1 MLNRFSQRRASTAQ
15 QQQQQQPA
23 AEGSTGRTETF
34 LEARSRFKSS
44 NMQEGKNPIYR
55 TDSNP
60 STGNS
65 SSNSAGTIAAA
76 AAVTGAATAA
86 TGAESSAAVQGST
99 SACGC
104 TCGQQQL
111 DKPLDK
117 PLDKQQQSLGGR
129 PMLSVVTA
137 AGASYNVSGSR
148 SSLVST
154 TSCYEYCHYSL
165 HYRLSTLASG
175 SACFTC
181 SEHLLYS
188 EDYYSSQHCM

>member
-1 MLNRFSQRRASTAQ
+1 MCYTVCTSNRFSQRRASTAQ
-15 QQQQQQPA
+15 QQQQQPA
-23 AEGSTGRTETF
+23 AEGSTARPETF

-60 STGNS
+60 STSTS
-65 SSNSAGTIAAA
+65 SSTSAGTAAA
-76 AAVTGAATAA
+76 TT
-86 TGAESSAAVQGST
+86 SAANAAGATETVVQGSA

-129 PMLSVVTA
+129 PTLSVVTA
-137 AGASYNVSGSR
+137 AAASYNVSGSR

-154 TSCYEYCHYSL
+154 ATCYEYCHYSL
-165 HYRLSTLASG
+165 HRILSVQASDRAG
-175 SACFTC
+175 C
-181 SEHLLYS
+181 LYGQLS
-188 EDYYSSQHCM
+188 VYF